1 MKFEFTPFAFGG
13 LNLNRFG
20 VSAAILIAIVICI
33 YCAYR
38 PTMKN
43 I

>member
-13 LNLNRFG
+13 LNLSRFG